1 MSNKKQIKALK
12 KVNKKVAKL
21 IKSVEKHQRELV
33 WSIAINIVTRDIEW
47 KRFHKKD
54 CKKTCIL

>member
-12 KVNKKVAKL
+12 KMNKRVAKL

-33 WSIAINIVTRDIEW
+33 WSIAINIAVRGN
-47 KRFHKKD
+47 
-54 CKKTCIL
+54 

>member
-33 WSIAINIVTRDIEW
+33 WSIAINIVTRDIE
-47 KRFHKKD
+47 
-54 CKKTCIL
+54 

>member
-21 IKSVEKHQRELV
+21 IKSIEKHQRELV
-33 WSIAINIVTRDIEW
+33 WSIAINIAI
-47 KRFHKKD
+47 KD
-54 CKKTCIL
+54 FE

>member
-33 WSIAINIVTRDIEW
+33 WSIAINIVIRDNE
-47 KRFHKKD
+47 
-54 CKKTCIL
+54 